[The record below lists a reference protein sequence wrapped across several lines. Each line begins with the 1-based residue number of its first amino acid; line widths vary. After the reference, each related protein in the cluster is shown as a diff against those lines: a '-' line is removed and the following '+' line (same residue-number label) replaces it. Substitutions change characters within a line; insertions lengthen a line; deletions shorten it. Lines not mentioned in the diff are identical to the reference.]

1 MTQVSAFSTVDFL
14 AELILRESHFFSW
27 AVKIRPDQSC
37 NEDSFKIM
45 GGLYNKG
52 SIIEK
57 EGHLYNEEDEG
68 RRQLDFVSSQ
78 AVFHCLLLNT
88 GFMIL

>member
-1 MTQVSAFSTVDFL
+1 MTQVSAFLKVDFL

-37 NEDSFKIM
+37 NEDSLKIL
-45 GGLYNKG
+45 GRIYKG

-57 EGHLYNEEDEG
+57 EGHLYNEDEG
-68 RRQLDFVSSQ
+68 RQQLDFVSSQ
-78 AVFHCLLLNT
+78 AVFLCLLLNT
-88 GFMIL
+88 GFMRL